1 MEAAAANLTPVVLE
15 LGGKD
20 AFIVCEDADLNQVL
34 PTAMRGAFQ
43 SCGQNCAGAERFI
56 VHERVHDE
64 FVRRAA
70 EATAA
75 LRQGPASGPTPVDC
89 GAMCMP
95 GAAEAVQQLVDD
107 AVRKGAKVMAGG
119 VLPPKAAGGQFY
131 PPTVLTGVTPAMRIW
146 QEEVFGPVMAVVK
159 FSGDDEAV
167 AIANDCP
174 FGLGSSV
181 FSGSRRRARAI
192 AAQLEVCVWGG
203 GGRVGCSALGQPG
216 TQFVSCFAQQ
226 ACPPSHC
233 VWNSFAQAVCC
244 VCFRPA

>member
-1 MEAAAANLTPVVLE
+1 
-15 LGGKD
+15 
-20 AFIVCEDADLNQVL
+20 
-34 PTAMRGAFQ
+34 
-43 SCGQNCAGAERFI
+43 
-56 VHERVHDE
+56 
-64 FVRRAA
+64 
-70 EATAA
+70 
-75 LRQGPASGPTPVDC
+75 
-89 GAMCMP
+89 
-95 GAAEAVQQLVDD
+95 
-107 AVRKGAKVMAGG
+107 MAGG

-146 QEEVFGPVMAVVK
+146 QEEVFGPVMAGTRLLRMLGRLPRRRRSRASLPACATLEAGTPASEHPPTHLTTWPSHAVVK